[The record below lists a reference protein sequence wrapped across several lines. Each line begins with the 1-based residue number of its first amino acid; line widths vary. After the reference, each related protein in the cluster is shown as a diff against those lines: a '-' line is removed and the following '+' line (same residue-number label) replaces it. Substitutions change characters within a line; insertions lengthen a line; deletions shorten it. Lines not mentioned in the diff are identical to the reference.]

1 MRFDKRFCARTV
13 LTAGLLAAAVSGF
26 GLSPVHAQ
34 TRPAMPAGAQGN
46 TGQAGPIR
54 RLSID
59 DAVATAL
66 EQNLDLQ
73 VQRINP
79 EQIGRAHV

>member
-1 MRFDKRFCARTV
+1 M
-13 LTAGLLAAAVSGF
+13 
-26 GLSPVHAQ
+26 
-34 TRPAMPAGAQGN
+34 
-46 TGQAGPIR
+46 
-54 RLSID
+54 SID

-79 EQIGRAHV
+79 QLRDLTIALFKATYTPNFTSTRQPRRPDAAAIELAVGQHQPADHRPDRRSTSASRS

>member
-1 MRFDKRFCARTV
+1 M
-13 LTAGLLAAAVSGF
+13 
-26 GLSPVHAQ
+26 
-34 TRPAMPAGAQGN
+34 
-46 TGQAGPIR
+46 
-54 RLSID
+54 SID

-79 EQIGRAHV
+79 ELRQVDIDVFKTNYTPTFTTTRERRRPDATAIELAVGQHQPVDHRSIGASTSA